1 MYMELDL
8 QTVDGLMGWITH
20 AFHQKPTA
28 QRRAMV
34 HNIVNNNLR
43 PLITDL
49 ERADQSSDYA
59 AMLAMPAAH
68 HKLLGQWIE
77 ASATAYTW
85 NVLVSSESKAQQV
98 RKTFFPADAATT
110 LMAVG
115 GVVFRLSNGH
125 DDDSIQTAD
134 SVQFMHADDE
144 RDYNKTLALCTTGKY
159 VKDFWQVLLGH
170 QIKEWNLLADD
181 AKGRNAKARAVGDAV
196 FEH

>member
-1 MYMELDL
+1 MELDL

-28 QRRAMV
+28 QRRAMA
-34 HNIVNNNLR
+34 HYIINNNLR

-49 ERADQSSDYA
+49 ERADQRSDHA
-59 AMLAMPAAH
+59 AMLTMPAAH

-98 RKTFFPADAATT
+98 RKRFFPADAATT

-115 GVVFRLSNGH
+115 GAVFRLANRH
-125 DDDSIQTAD
+125 DDDSVQTAD
-134 SVQFMHADDE
+134 IVQFMQLDEE
-144 RDYNKTLALCTTGKY
+144 RDYNKMLGLCTTG
-159 VKDFWQVLLGH
+159 
-170 QIKEWNLLADD
+170 
-181 AKGRNAKARAVGDAV
+181 
-196 FEH
+196 